1 MKGARFHET
10 GGVDVLRYE
19 DVPDPVAAAGAV
31 VVRVKAAAL
40 NRLDLFLRSGAATM
54 PGFSLPHIGGFDLAG
69 EIASV
74 GEGVDPARVG
84 EAVFVR
90 ARVNGPQ
97 AKGRLDIIGISRPG
111 GFAELTAVPADRAT
125 PKPENYSFEET
136 AAFGCVYLTAYYGLI
151 EQAGV
156 RPGEVV
162 LVHAGGSGAG
172 TAAIQVAKAAGATV
186 ITTVGSDEKC
196 AKARELLGAD
206 HVVNYR
212 SSDFREVV
220 KDVTGGRGADVVF
233 DPVWG
238 DSASR
243 TLDAIGLYGRWIVL
257 GMVGGPNAKLD
268 AAKLMFREVTLR
280 GIVEFHA
287 DDRQIDG
294 ALNMARRGLVRP
306 VIDSVMP
313 LSELADAHRRMET
326 GDVFGKIVVVPR

>member
-1 MKGARFHET
+1 MKAARFHET

-19 DVPDPVAAAGAV
+19 DVPDPVPAAGAV

-54 PGFSLPHIGGFDLAG
+54 PGFSLPHIGGFDLSG

-97 AKGRLDIIGISRPG
+97 ARGRLDIIGISRPG

-162 LVHAGGSGAG
+162 LVHAGGGGAG
-172 TAAIQVAKAAGATV
+172 TAAIQVAKAVGATV

-220 KDVTGGRGADVVF
+220 KDVTGGRGVDVVF

-238 DSASR
+238 DSATK

-257 GMVGGPNAKLD
+257 GMVGGPTAELD
-268 AAKLMFREVTLR
+268 AARLMFREVTLR

-306 VIDSVMP
+306 VIDTVMP

-326 GDVFGKIVVVPR
+326 GDLFGKIVVVP